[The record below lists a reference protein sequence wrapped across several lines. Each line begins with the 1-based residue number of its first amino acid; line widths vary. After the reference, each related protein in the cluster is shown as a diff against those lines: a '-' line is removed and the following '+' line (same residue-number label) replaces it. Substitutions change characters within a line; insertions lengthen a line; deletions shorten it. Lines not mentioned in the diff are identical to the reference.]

1 MCVLYTVLSSALEVT
16 LCMRSSPPRNPLVT
30 ITYIPNI
37 HLLLTD
43 ATASHSLPFSLS
55 DSDAPSSRAADDYIY
70 SLFTYCTSEQPAGEG
85 AGGRRKECSSPPLPP
100 LSRLASP
107 PLRFVHVVVDL
118 WNSQFSAIPSQD
130 RTDRPTRSSPLHSVK
145 AELVT

>member
-16 LCMRSSPPRNPLVT
+16 LGMRSSPPRNPLVT

-43 ATASHSLPFSLS
+43 ATDSLSLS

-85 AGGRRKECSSPPLPP
+85 AGGRRKECCPPLPS

-118 WNSQFSAIPSQD
+118 WKSQFSAIPSQD
-130 RTDRPTRSSPLHSVK
+130 RTDRPTRSSPQC
-145 AELVT
+145 